1 MSKFRLS
8 AHKLHSELTLTM
20 TEIEVWSIRLDPDVA
35 SQLVR
40 IAEELTKRAAGAK
53 VTRSQVARMAGQ
65 RGLPALEKELGLER
79 KTRKRKK

>member
-1 MSKFRLS
+1 
-8 AHKLHSELTLTM
+8 M

-53 VTRSQVARMAGQ
+53 VTRSHVARMAVE